1 MKKFI
6 ALFFLLLSCR
16 SIEEQTI
23 GYDEIVAAAWESFV
37 AGNYYDARSEFNNAL
52 TYDILD
58 NVAEAYVGLGWT
70 NLYIANLLTDLQ
82 DTDQRNL
89 ERDQAFNNFIT
100 AEITNFEQ
108 INDGNTAI
116 DQDVVAIL
124 TAGLL
129 FVYDYRLFKYNY
141 LYFNCDEIYCGEN
154 ETNEIND
161 EGFCE
166 CGDYGNGS
174 SMEDD
179 PEQFRYHYII
189 PTAINVLKKTNT
201 LFVLDADFSFAYDPS
216 INMDDVHFI
225 RANLAFQFDNF
236 SIPEFQTDTTL
247 IGEDYFIATVEICKI
262 NEMTETC
269 LELGFEE
276 YCSSS
281 VPNIPVDDFLACLS
295 SFHTPVNGVGNN

>member
-1 MKKFI
+1 MKKI
-6 ALFFLLLSCR
+6 ILLLFLLLSCR

-23 GYDEIVAAAWESFV
+23 GYDEIVASAWESFFV
-37 AGNYYDARSEFNNAL
+37 GNYFDARSEFNNAL

-100 AEITNFEQ
+100 AEITNIEE
-108 INDGNTAI
+108 INDGNATI
-116 DQDVVAIL
+116 DQEVAAIL

-141 LYFNCDEIYCGEN
+141 LYFNCDEIYCGDN

-161 EGFCE
+161 EGYCE
-166 CGDYGNGS
+166 CGDNGNGS
-174 SMEDD
+174 SIVDD

-189 PTAINVLKKTNT
+189 PTAINVLKKSKALVN
-201 LFVLDADFSFAYDPS
+201 LPFEFSFAYDPS
-216 INMDDVHFI
+216 INMDDVYFI
-225 RANLAFQFDNF
+225 RANLAFQFDDF
-236 SIPEFQTDTTL
+236 SSQEFLTDTTL
-247 IGEDYFIATVEICKI
+247 TGHTFIATAEICKI
-262 NEMTETC
+262 NEMTDTC
-269 LELGFEE
+269 LDLGFDD
-276 YCSSS
+276 YCSSTT
-281 VPNIPVDDFLACLS
+281 PNIPVDDFLACLS
-295 SFHTPVNGVGNN
+295 SFHTPVNGVGNE